1 MTINADLQLLY
12 AGKLVELF
20 VLDLTALG
28 GSVFRF
34 HAGTNELK
42 ANVVWQTN
50 TYARFPIRASGFDFN
65 ARGTLPRPEL
75 ALSNILGAMSALV
88 IDFEDMVGATVT
100 RKRTFVK
107 YLDASNFTG
116 GTNPTAD
123 PNAGLADDIY
133 TIARKKS
140 EDNEFVEFE
149 LAAAIDVTGV
159 MIPGRIMAPNVCTW
173 QYRVN
178 SEASACPYAGGAVA
192 KADDTATAVM
202 GEDRCGKRVTSCR
215 LRFPLPAVLPF
226 GGFAGIG
233 QYRF

>member
-20 VLDLTALG
+20 VLDVTPLG
-28 GSVFRF
+28 GTVFRF

-42 ANVVWQTN
+42 ANVVWQGN
-50 TYARFPIRASGFDFN
+50 TYSRFPMRASGFDFS

-75 ALSNILGAMSALV
+75 AMSNILGAMSAMI
-88 IDFEDMVGATVT
+88 IDYEDLVGAAVT

-107 YLDASNFTG
+107 YLDAVNFSG

-123 PNAGLADDIY
+123 PNAGLPDDVY
-133 TIARKKS
+133 YIARKKS
-140 EDNEFVEFE
+140 EDNEFVELE

-159 MIPGRIMAPNVCTW
+159 MLPNRVMAPNVCMW

-178 SEASACPYAGGAVA
+178 NEASACTYTGGAVA
-192 KADDTATAVM
+192 KADDTPTAVL
-202 GEDRCGKRVTSCR
+202 GEDRCGKRLTSCR
-215 LRFPLPAVLPF
+215 LRFPLPANLPY
-226 GGFAGIG
+226 GGFPGVG